1 MDKILLLNPP
11 GNDLH
16 QRDGYCSV
24 VSKANYYFPPQDLLI
39 LSGWL
44 YSKFAVEVLDAIV
57 SKIDKKGCLSQIEK
71 KKYDTIIFL
80 TGASSFR
87 EDFVFM
93 NEVKDLNPEI
103 LLLSSGGFLLSEGKK
118 VMEENSWLDGIIL
131 DFTTDDTLRY
141 LSQDLQGLR
150 NFIYRKDQTVVEKRT
165 NLTEEMKYPLP
176 RHELFPLKEYRMPH
190 GKFPQFTRMIA
201 SWGCPYKCTFCIYS
215 SVKFRTRNVTE
226 IIEEIKHVLSLGI
239 KSVYFMDPTFSA
251 DKTNARKLCLKI
263 IKERLKL
270 SWVCETRVD
279 RVDKDFLGLMKKAG
293 CYTIQFGVESYNS
306 NLLND
311 HQKATS
317 IEQTRKAFALCKE
330 LKIRTL
336 GHFILGLPGDTEE
349 SIKETIDFAIEL
361 DCDYA
366 SFNIATPIIGTK
378 MREEA
383 ITEGFIS
390 SERTSLDCS
399 HNYPLLETNFLSR
412 ERLWQLR
419 NYAIRRF
426 HLRPYYL
433 LKKILHIESI
443 FELTNLSRLGF
454 SLLNSTLKKA
464 QHSLAANK

>member
-1 MDKILLLNPP
+1 MGKILLLNPP

-44 YSKFAVEVLDAIV
+44 YSKFEVEVLDAIV
-57 SKIDKKGCLSQIEK
+57 SKIDKKRCLSQIDR
-71 KKYDTIIFL
+71 KKYSTIIFL
-80 TGASSFR
+80 TGTSSFQ

-93 NEVKDLNPEI
+93 NEVKDRNPEI
-103 LLLSSGGFLLSEGKK
+103 LLLASGGFLLFEGKK
-118 VMEENSWLDGIIL
+118 VMEENSFLDGIIL

-141 LSQDLQGLR
+141 LSRDLQRLK

-165 NLTEEMKYPLP
+165 NITEEIKYPLP
-176 RHELFPLKEYRMPH
+176 RHELFPLNKYRMPH
-190 GKFPQFTRMIA
+190 GRFSQFTRMI
-201 SWGCPYKCTFCIYS
+201 STWGCPYKCTFCVYS
-215 SVKFRTRNVTE
+215 SVKFRTRNLTD
-226 IIEEIKHVLSLGI
+226 IIEEIRHVLSLGI

-251 DKTNARKLCLKI
+251 NKAHAQKFCQKI
-263 IKERLKL
+263 MKEKLKL

-279 RVDKDFLGLMKKAG
+279 IVDKDFLGLMKKAG

-306 NLLND
+306 NLLNA
-311 HQKATS
+311 HKKAIS
-317 IEQTRKAFALCKE
+317 VEQTRKAFALCKE
-330 LKIRTL
+330 LRIRTL

-349 SIKETIDFAIEL
+349 SIKKTIDFAIEL

-366 SFNIATPIIGTK
+366 SFNIATPIIGTR

-383 ITEGFIS
+383 ITEGFMS

-399 HNYPLLETNFLSR
+399 HNYPLLETDMLSR

-433 LKKILHIESI
+433 LKRTIHIESI
-443 FELTNLSRLGF
+443 FELKNLLSLGF
-454 SLLNSTLKKA
+454 SLLNSTLKKT
-464 QHSLAANK
+464 SNKD